1 MNKTKE
7 ILITGFA
14 LFAMFFGAGDL
25 ILPPFLGFQTGA
37 EWGWVALG
45 FVISAVAI
53 PLIGLYAHAK
63 LQGTMLDFAN
73 PISRKFSLVFC
84 VIVYLIAVV
93 LPTPRT
99 AAVTHELAIIP
110 YFDVSPLVTSS
121 IYFALVLL
129 FVWNRSIIIDWIGKY
144 ATPLIVIILL
154 VVIFL
159 GSYISGGSFTLS
171 KISNPLSAGI
181 LEGYQTFGAIA
192 AVLSGAVVI
201 VTLKKQKDLSFAE
214 KKKFILKASFVAA
227 IGLLIVFVGLIY
239 IGALLQ
245 GNFEENATRTEILS
259 KIIFLTLGIYGQA
272 FLSVLITLACFT
284 TAVGVITGTS
294 DFIKELFH
302 DSLRAYQLTVILC
315 CIIGVL
321 VGQLDV
327 NAILMIAI
335 PVLLLIYPITV
346 AMIFLHALPNA
357 FVSRSTFKAVIY
369 TSLLFTIPDVGVAVG
384 IKLLAPIQD
393 WLPLGIYKLGWL
405 LPSTVVFLIRNL
417 LERKK
422 QPV

>member
-1 MNKTKE
+1 
-7 ILITGFA
+7 
-14 LFAMFFGAGDL
+14 
-25 ILPPFLGFQTGA
+25 
-37 EWGWVALG
+37 
-45 FVISAVAI
+45 
-53 PLIGLYAHAK
+53 
-63 LQGTMLDFAN
+63 
-73 PISRKFSLVFC
+73 
-84 VIVYLIAVV
+84 
-93 LPTPRT
+93 
-99 AAVTHELAIIP
+99 
-110 YFDVSPLVTSS
+110 
-121 IYFALVLL
+121 
-129 FVWNRSIIIDWIGKY
+129 
-144 ATPLIVIILL
+144 
-154 VVIFL
+154 
-159 GSYISGGSFTLS
+159 
-171 KISNPLSAGI
+171 
-181 LEGYQTFGAIA
+181 
-192 AVLSGAVVI
+192 
-201 VTLKKQKDLSFAE
+201 
-214 KKKFILKASFVAA
+214 
-227 IGLLIVFVGLIY
+227 
-239 IGALLQ
+239 LLQ